1 MRVLGRDKLLDFATK
16 HADVRKQL
24 NAWFDEAN
32 RANWQTTHDIKDR
45 YPSADFIADNR
56 VIFNIK
62 GNKYRLVVQ
71 IRYQAGI
78 AVIEWVGTHAEYDKK
93 RF

>member
-1 MRVLGRDKLLDFATK
+1 MRILGRDKLTNFATK

-24 NAWFDEAN
+24 DAWFDEAK
-32 RANWQTTHDIKDR
+32 RANWETTHDVKER
-45 YPSADFIADNR
+45 YPSADFLSNNR

-62 GNKYRLVVQ
+62 GNSYRLIVKV
-71 IRYQAGI
+71 RYQAGI
-78 AVIEWVGTHAEYDKK
+78 AVVEWVGTHAEYNKK